1 MVDET
6 VLEVLTGQMGYG
18 ESDAR
23 IALQVTQNNIEHAIN
38 YLLENV
44 TSDTVQVEQGATS
57 SIN

>member
-1 MVDET
+1 
-6 VLEVLTGQMGYG
+6 MGYG

-23 IALQVTQNNIEHAIN
+23 IALQVTQNNIEHAVN

-44 TSDTVQVEQGATS
+44 TSNTVQVEQGATS